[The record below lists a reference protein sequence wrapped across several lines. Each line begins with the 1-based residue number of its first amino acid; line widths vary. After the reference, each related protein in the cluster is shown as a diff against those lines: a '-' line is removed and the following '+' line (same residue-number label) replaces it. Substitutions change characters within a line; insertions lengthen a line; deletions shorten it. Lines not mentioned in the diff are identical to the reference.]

1 MENEQ
6 INQEYKGA
14 NYEIFVLAITLLAVS
29 NLFIIWFNPNAEMD
43 AVLKIMNFVLSIIL
57 LGDFCY
63 RLLSSRS
70 KRNYFISNFGWLDLL
85 GSLPFMGAQILRLF
99 RVIRIVRL
107 MVEYGKSALS
117 ADLRRNRAGSALAT
131 ASLLVVLVLQFG
143 SYFIIGIEAKS
154 PQANIVNPFD
164 ALWWSL
170 VTIATVGYG
179 DLFPVTTNGRLL
191 GTLVILSGVFLF
203 SVLTGFLARKFFSTG
218 EEQQPSLEM
227 QQSLNEIQSL
237 LEEQKDSIAEL
248 EIKVS
253 KIEKGFKG

>member
-6 INQEYKGA
+6 RNQEYKGA
-14 NYEIFVLAITLLAVS
+14 SYEGFILAITLLAIA
-29 NLFIIWFNPNAEMD
+29 NLFIIWFNPNADMD
-43 AVLKIMNFVLSIIL
+43 AVLKIMNFALSIIL
-57 LGDFCY
+57 LGDFTL
-63 RLLSSRS
+63 RLFSSPS
-70 KRNYFISNFGWLDLL
+70 KRDYLISKYGWLDLL
-85 GSLPFMGAQILRLF
+85 GSLPFMGAQILRIF

-107 MVEYGKSALS
+107 MVEYGKSTLS
-117 ADLRRNRAGSALAT
+117 ADFKRNRAGAALAT
-131 ASLLVVLVLQFG
+131 ASLLVILVLQFG

-203 SVLTGFLARKFFSTG
+203 SVLAGFLARKFFSTG
-218 EEQQPSLEM
+218 EEQQLSLEV
-227 QQSLNEIQSL
+227 QQSLDEIQSL
-237 LEEQKDSIAEL
+237 LEEQMDSIAEL
-248 EIKVS
+248 ENKVS
-253 KIEKGFKG
+253 RIEKKFKE